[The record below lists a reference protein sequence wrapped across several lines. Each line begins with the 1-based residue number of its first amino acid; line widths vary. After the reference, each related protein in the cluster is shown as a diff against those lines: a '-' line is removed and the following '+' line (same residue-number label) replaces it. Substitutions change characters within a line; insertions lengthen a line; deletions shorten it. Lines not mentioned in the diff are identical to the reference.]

1 MIVRPAFAT
10 LVAIGCSFLSAKPD
24 RTQYFVLDVGTAA
37 EQVERASEPLLGL
50 GPITMPSYLDRPEL
64 VTRLGSNELQVS
76 ATDRWGEPLEQGFA
90 RALRHQL
97 GKQLGAESI
106 VLYPW
111 DRAKTPPLAVAIDVA
126 RFERRADGTVELRAR
141 WTLRESASGRILSA
155 HDEAIRE
162 SAGDGSANAAV
173 YSLSRSLA
181 ILGVRIARATMPQI
195 GHR

>member
-1 MIVRPAFAT
+1 MRRLAAA
-10 LVAIGCSFLSAKPD
+10 LVAAGCSFLSAKPD
-24 RTQYFVLDVGTAA
+24 RTQYFVLDVGPT
-37 EQVERASEPLLGL
+37 VERTQPAPEPLLGL

-64 VTRLGSNELQVS
+64 VTRLDSNQLQVS

-90 RALRHQL
+90 RALRYQL
-97 GKQLGAESI
+97 SKQLGPDAI
-106 VLYPW
+106 ILYPW
-111 DRAKTPPLAVAIDVA
+111 TKAPPLSVAIDVL

-162 SAGDGSANAAV
+162 PAGNGSANQAV

-181 ILGVRIARATMPQI
+181 ILGVRIGRAAMPKV

>member
-1 MIVRPAFAT
+1 MIVRRAFAA
-10 LVAIGCSFLSAKPD
+10 LVAMGCSFLSAKPD
-24 RTQYFVLDVGTAA
+24 RTQYFVLDVGTASGG
-37 EQVERASEPLLGL
+37 VEPATEPLLGL
-50 GPITMPSYLDRPEL
+50 GPIRMPTYLDRPEL

-76 ATDRWGEPLEQGFA
+76 STDRWGEPLEQGFA

-111 DRAKTPPLAVAIDVA
+111 DHKRTPPLAVAIDVA
-126 RFERRADGTVELRAR
+126 RFERRADGTVELRAS

-155 HDEAIRE
+155 HDEEIHE
-162 SAGDGSANAAV
+162 PAGDGSANAAV

-181 ILGVRIARATMPQI
+181 ILGVRIGRAAMPQL